1 MKKFFSIVIIV
12 IMLVGVLAACD
23 SAGKA
28 KSDVLKVGID
38 LKYPPFMYLDEN
50 DEPAGLEP
58 DLARAFGEYLG
69 REVKIINTDFSMLIA
84 SLESGETD
92 IVISDMSINEERKQK
107 VDFSDGYRYGK
118 TATLVNKEF
127 YEANG
132 ISDDMP
138 VEEFFALDGLKAI
151 GLSGTISTIV
161 PYNYGAEAT
170 EATEI
175 ATAIMEVTTGNYNV
189 LVGSYMVFGD
199 HAANPDTTEI
209 YLGVPEYSTSAFAVK
224 KGNTDLLEQANTF
237 IASLY
242 EDGGLYEQLADKY
255 DAAVG
260 EVFFNNS
267 FGLDYIVTRPE

>member
-1 MKKFFSIVIIV
+1 MKKFLSVMIIA
-12 IMLVGVLAACD
+12 ILLVGVLAACG
-23 SAGKA
+23 STEKVEG
-28 KSDVLKVGID
+28 DVLKVGID

-50 DEPAGLEP
+50 DVPAGLEP
-58 DLARAFGEYLG
+58 DLARAFGDYLG
-69 REVKIINTDFSMLIA
+69 REVQIINTDFSMLIA
-84 SLESGETD
+84 SLEMGETD
-92 IVISDMSINEERKQK
+92 IVISDMSVNEERKQK

-118 TATLVNKEF
+118 TATLVNKD
-127 YEANG
+127 YYYASG

-138 VEEFFALDGLKAI
+138 VEEFFALEGVKVI

-161 PYNYGAEAT
+161 PENYGAEAT

-175 ATAIMEVTTGNYNV
+175 GTAIMEVTTGNYNV

-224 KGNTDLLEQANTF
+224 KGNTELLKQANAF
-237 IASLY
+237 IATLY

-255 DAAVG
+255 DAAVA
-260 EVFFNNS
+260 EVFFDNS
-267 FGLDYIVTRPE
+267 FGLDYIVTKPE